1 MELINP
7 NFKVIKYG
15 RKSIKVHYSDLIKT
29 DNCYGLYD
37 PNTQTVNFDQNMKGE
52 VFLNTLLH
60 EIFHIIIYNEGMNIK
75 DRGEEPIVNALG
87 NGLVK
92 VLKQN
97 KKVRNFIYDCFEKKN
112 DIIILSIKEVIRTS
126 LFLVYRR
133 IVLKWRELSPLLL
146 TIMKCPKITSNS
158 IYCFPIRS
166 IIKGPKIFLY
176 IFLKTINNPVF
187 IYWCCQRL
195 FNILS
200 HFDKHF
206 L

>member
-37 PNTQTVNFDQNMKGE
+37 PNTQTVKFDQNMKGE

-97 KKVRNFIYDCFEKKN
+97 KKVRNFIYDCFEKK
-112 DIIILSIKEVIRTS
+112 K
-126 LFLVYRR
+126 
-133 IVLKWRELSPLLL
+133 
-146 TIMKCPKITSNS
+146 
-158 IYCFPIRS
+158 
-166 IIKGPKIFLY
+166 
-176 IFLKTINNPVF
+176 
-187 IYWCCQRL
+187 
-195 FNILS
+195 
-200 HFDKHF
+200 
-206 L
+206 

>member
-7 NFKVIKYG
+7 NFKVMKYG
-15 RKSIKVHYSDLIKT
+15 RKSIKVLYSDLMET

-97 KKVRNFIYDCFEKKN
+97 KKVRNFIYDCFEKK
-112 DIIILSIKEVIRTS
+112 K
-126 LFLVYRR
+126 
-133 IVLKWRELSPLLL
+133 
-146 TIMKCPKITSNS
+146 
-158 IYCFPIRS
+158 
-166 IIKGPKIFLY
+166 
-176 IFLKTINNPVF
+176 
-187 IYWCCQRL
+187 
-195 FNILS
+195 
-200 HFDKHF
+200 
-206 L
+206 